1 MYILLALTIAA
12 IVTYFAVP
20 SIILVARTKHLCDE
34 PGERRSHTVS
44 TPSLGGIGIFAG
56 TLVATLIAMPR
67 GTFDDLQFMLAALII
82 LFFVGL
88 RDDII
93 EVRARWKL
101 LAQIVA
107 AGILAVFS
115 NIHITSLYGVFGIY
129 ELPQWFAIPFTI
141 FTIIVI
147 INAFNLIDGINGL
160 AASIAALACLTL
172 GGWFLLVGR
181 MELATL
187 AFATVGALLA
197 FLHYNLRAKI
207 FMGDTG
213 SLTLGLLCSILVIS
227 FMEYNDALLQA
238 GRPYAIKSGPA
249 VAIGIIILPLFD
261 TLRVFLIRLSKGLS
275 PFYPDR
281 NHIHHLLLD
290 MGLSH
295 SRATGILLAVS
306 VAFLGLVY
314 FFQDLGSLSLIL
326 LVLFVACL
334 MLGSLYLMQHR
345 RRRRRVAE
353 ILAKRRAKRAER
365 QQREKEQQEQERR
378 DTSHPVYLSTPPP
391 VAELVE

>member
-12 IVTYFAVP
+12 AVTYFAVP
-20 SIILVARTKHLCDE
+20 SIILVAREKHLCDE
-34 PGERRSHTVS
+34 PDERRAHEDS

-56 TLVATLIAMPR
+56 TLIATFVATPR
-67 GTFDDLQFMLAALII
+67 GTFDDLQFILAALVI

-107 AGILAVFS
+107 AGILALYS
-115 NIHITSLYGVFGIY
+115 NIHITSLYGVFGFY
-129 ELPQWFAIPFTI
+129 ELPQWFAIPFSI
-141 FTIIVI
+141 FTTIVI

-160 AASIAALACLTL
+160 AASISGLCCFTL
-172 GGWFLLVGR
+172 GAWFLLVGR
-181 MELATL
+181 VEMATL

-197 FLHYNLRAKI
+197 FLHYNITPAKI

-213 SLTLGLLCSILVIS
+213 SLTLGLICSILVIS
-227 FMEYNDALLQA
+227 FMEYNNVLIEA
-238 GRPYAIKSGPA
+238 GLPYAIQAGPA

-261 TLRVFLIRLSKGLS
+261 TLRVFAIRLYHRRS

-295 SRATGILLAVS
+295 MQATGVLLAVS
-306 VAFLGLVY
+306 VAFLALVL
-314 FFQDLGSLSLIL
+314 FFQNMGSLNLIV
-326 LVLFVACL
+326 LVIFVACL

-345 RRRRRVAE
+345 RRRRRVRE
-353 ILAKRRAKRAER
+353 IWAKRRARQAER
-365 QQREKEQQEQERR
+365 ERQKQAKEQR
-378 DTSHPVYLSTPPP
+378 DRNNFHLSTPPP
-391 VAELVE
+391 VPELAD